1 MPPPQALAI
10 AKQKGLDLVEISPTA
25 IPPVCRIMDFGKY
38 QYQEQKRAREARRH
52 QKVIEVKEIK
62 FRPKVD
68 EHDYQFKKKHIE
80 RFLEDGDKVKATIF
94 FRGREMAH
102 PEIGRR
108 ILERLVEE
116 LADVAIAETMPRLEG
131 NQMHTILSRKPQSG
145 GKARRRR
152 RRQHDKR
159 RSRGRR
165 RRGRR
170 VSARYAS
177 PRKCKTDGKKIK
189 LKTHRGAAKRFKRTK
204 SGKFLRGKAFKQHIL
219 SSKTRKR
226 KRGLE
231 GTTTVADVDAPKLA
245 RMLPY
250 K

>member
-1 MPPPQALAI
+1 M
-10 AKQKGLDLVEISPTA
+10 
-25 IPPVCRIMDFGKY
+25 
-38 QYQEQKRAREARRH
+38 
-52 QKVIEVKEIK
+52 IEVKEIK

-102 PEIGRR
+102 PGNRPAHSR
-108 ILERLVEE
+108 TADWE
-116 LADVAIAETMPRLEG
+116 LSEVALAETMPRMEG
-131 NQMHTILSRKPQSG
+131 NQMHTILTRRPQGGG
-145 GKARRRR
+145 GKAKAAAPARGERANATTERRIKSERIR
-152 RRQHDKR
+152 WR
-159 RSRGRR
+159 
-165 RRGRR
+165 
-170 VSARYAS
+170 
-177 PRKCKTDGKKIK
+177 KKIK

-204 SGKFLRGKAFKQHIL
+204 NGKFLRGKAFKQHIL

-226 KRGLE
+226 KRGLR